1 MKKVLVLTIFAA
13 SLLSACNSRA
23 DKSEKV
29 TSRPGEPD
37 VIAFAD
43 NDQQMNKAIEQAKK
57 TLNEFE
63 KEIASS
69 RNANNHYSV
78 KVKFETNKEPE
89 HIWVGD
95 VKTSGQGFEGS
106 LENEPINLKSLKAG
120 DKVTFSKNQIT
131 DWLIISNGKARG
143 GFTIRAARK
152 QMSAKEQSV
161 FDDETGGVFKE

>member
-1 MKKVLVLTIFAA
+1 MKKILVLTIVAA
-13 SLLSACNSRA
+13 FLLSACNSRA
-23 DKSEKV
+23 DKSERV

-63 KEIASS
+63 KEIASND
-69 RNANNHYSV
+69 NANNHYSL

-95 VKTSGQGFEGS
+95 VKTSGQRFEGS
-106 LENEPINLKSLKAG
+106 LENEPINLKGLKAG
-120 DKVTFSKNQIT
+120 DKVTFSKDQIT
-131 DWLIISNGKARG
+131 DWLIVSSGKARG
-143 GFTIRAARK
+143 GFTIKVVRK
-152 QMSAKEQSV
+152 QMSEKEQRA
-161 FDDETGGVFKE
+161 FDEETGGAFKE